1 MSADAFERALAAQ
14 LEVGQTLNALLRLA
28 EMEQSASTPDA
39 WDALIACKQREIDAL
54 ASKNFPELVERCRD
68 LLVRPDQPASSRLA
82 GLIERNRDM
91 LVRICALERRAMSRA
106 EHQCNEVSGALA
118 SSRVNK
124 QLDSTYSTAVVS
136 PPKFLDQIR

>member
-1 MSADAFERALAAQ
+1 MSAETFERALAAQ

-68 LLVRPDQPASSRLA
+68 LLARPDQPGSDRLV

-91 LVRICALERRAMSRA
+91 LARICALGLRAMSRA
-106 EHQCNEVSGALA
+106 EHQREQISGALA
-118 SSRVNK
+118 SLRVNK
-124 QLDSTYSTAVVS
+124 QLDSTYSSAKVS
-136 PPKFLDQIR
+136 PPKFLDQRR